1 MNVKNS
7 FTLSDRYLRYAERM
21 VEDGQFPSVEK
32 VIEAGID
39 SLMQADPAP
48 AGESD
53 PLLAMKDEIR
63 RRMETPREEFLPW
76 DGDEMAARVR
86 NRLAEKFKVNGTD
99 L

>member
-48 AGESD
+48 TGESD

-63 RRMETPREEFLPW
+63 RRMETPREEFIPMDQDNLF
-76 DGDEMAARVR
+76 DRVR
-86 NRLAEKFKVNGTD
+86 ARIDAKYKAK
-99 L
+99 